1 MIDLSSSPPR
11 LSSWRKVIK
20 LLPDYFYLSIVRSS
34 EFKFS
39 FYSYLFLYITQIA
52 FYITFWN
59 LVKPPTIEG
68 WSMEACFLLTG
79 FATLN
84 IALQEIIWATGMID
98 QMILQGDLT
107 VVLVR
112 PENSY
117 FGLVLRR
124 MGAMAVIPAFL
135 GLLVVLITLIM
146 YFEFH
151 LLQLALAC
159 SLCVL
164 GAVCMRALM
173 LSVNSLGFK
182 YGRVTALKSFVLSG
196 RDLSRYPLSLLPS
209 GLKTFLATLF
219 PVLLVSNWPAK
230 LFLLENVVDMLVLF
244 VCALLVTVAWVSFA
258 AYVWRRGLRSYE
270 GQSL

>member
-1 MIDLSSSPPR
+1 
-11 LSSWRKVIK
+11 
-20 LLPDYFYLSIVRSS
+20 
-34 EFKFS
+34 
-39 FYSYLFLYITQIA
+39 
-52 FYITFWN
+52 
-59 LVKPPTIEG
+59 
-68 WSMEACFLLTG
+68 
-79 FATLN
+79 
-84 IALQEIIWATGMID
+84 
-98 QMILQGDLT
+98 
-107 VVLVR
+107 
-112 PENSY
+112 
-117 FGLVLRR
+117 
-124 MGAMAVIPAFL
+124 
-135 GLLVVLITLIM
+135 
-146 YFEFH
+146 
-151 LLQLALAC
+151 
-159 SLCVL
+159 
-164 GAVCMRALM
+164 MRALM

>member
-1 MIDLSSSPPR
+1 MESDIVTKCRP
-11 LSSWRKVIK
+11 SWLKAIK

-39 FYSYLFLYITQIA
+39 FYAYLFLYIAQII
-52 FYITFWN
+52 FYLMFWN
-59 LVKPPTIEG
+59 MVQPPQIDG
-68 WSMEACFLLTG
+68 WSKEACFLLTG

-84 IALQEIIWATGMID
+84 VALQEIIWATGMID
-98 QMILQGDLT
+98 MMILHGDLM

-135 GLLVVLITLIM
+135 GFTVVVVTLLL
-146 YFEFH
+146 YFEFY

-159 SLCVL
+159 TICLL

-173 LSVNSLGFK
+173 LSVNSLAFK
-182 YGRVTALKSFVLSG
+182 YGRVTALKNFVLSS
-196 RDLSRYPLSLLPS
+196 RDLSRYPLSLLPF
-209 GLKTFLATLF
+209 GLTSFLSTLF
-219 PVLLVSNWPAK
+219 PVLLVSNWPTK
-230 LFLLENVVDMLVLF
+230 LMLLDNIQAMLELIGLALVVTF
-244 VCALLVTVAWVSFA
+244 IWVSA
-258 AYVWRRGLRSYE
+258 AVFFWRRGLRVYE

>member
-1 MIDLSSSPPR
+1 MIDLSCSQRPLP
-11 LSSWRKVIK
+11 SWRKVLK

-39 FYSYLFLYITQIA
+39 FYSYLFLYITQII
-52 FYITFWN
+52 FYLVFWN
-59 LVKPPTIEG
+59 LVKPPAIEG

-98 QMILQGDLT
+98 QMILQGDLM

-135 GLLVVLITLIM
+135 GLMVVIMTLLL

-159 SLCVL
+159 TLCVM
-164 GAVCMRALM
+164 GSICMRALM

-182 YGRVTALKSFVLSG
+182 FGRVTALKSFVLSS
-196 RDLSRYPLSLLPS
+196 RDLSRYPLSLLPN
-209 GLKTFLATLF
+209 GLKTLLATLF
-219 PVLLVSNWPAK
+219 PVLLVSNWPTK
-230 LFLLENVVDMLVLF
+230 LFLLDHLSDMLLLFFIAFTVTLVWVL
-244 VCALLVTVAWVSFA
+244 FA
-258 AYVWRRGLRSYE
+258 AYVWRRGLRIYE